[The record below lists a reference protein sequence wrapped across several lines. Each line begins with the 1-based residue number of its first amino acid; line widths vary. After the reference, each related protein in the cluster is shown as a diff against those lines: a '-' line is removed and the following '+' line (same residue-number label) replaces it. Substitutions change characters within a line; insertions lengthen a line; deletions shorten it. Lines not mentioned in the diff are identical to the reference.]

1 MKERFWNEEVKK
13 GVESLSKEE
22 LEEWVLDIW
31 DTATIVYVDET
42 DTQRIMYVE
51 NRINKLIGIE

>member
-22 LEEWVLDIW
+22 LEELVLDIW

-42 DTQRIMYVE
+42 DTQRITYVE

>member
-1 MKERFWNEEVKK
+1 MKEKFWNEEVQK

-22 LEEWVLDIW
+22 LEELVLDIW
-31 DTATIVYVDET
+31 DTATVVYVDET

>member
-22 LEEWVLDIW
+22 LEELVLDIW

>member
-22 LEEWVLDIW
+22 LEELVLDIW
-31 DTATIVYVDET
+31 DTATIVYIDET

>member
-22 LEEWVLDIW
+22 LEVLVLDIW